1 MNTESETILLSK
13 IAALL
18 EDLRREGMENG
29 EAMFLLG
36 TAAANLVDMGKGLK
50 SWTGFKAVLTRPDII
65 KLLQEI
71 DTEGNRM
78 LDEDK
83 VNVAYALQIIGMS
96 VAASGSDNPQLQQ
109 GGALLD
115 DVIERTLVNYRNYV
129 QTRTAPLN

>member
-1 MNTESETILLSK
+1 MNTESRTILLRK

-36 TAAANLVDMGKGLK
+36 TAAANLVDMGKELS
-50 SWTGFKAVLTRPDII
+50 SWTGFKAVLTRSDII
-65 KLLQEI
+65 QLLQHI

-96 VAASGSDNPQLQQ
+96 VAASGSDNQQLQQ
-109 GGALLD
+109 AGALLD
-115 DVIERTLVNYRNYV
+115 DVIEKTLINYRNYV
-129 QTRTAPLN
+129 QTRTTSLN

>member
-18 EDLRREGMENG
+18 EDLRSEGMENG

-36 TAAANLVDMGKGLK
+36 TAAANLVDMGKDLT
-50 SWTGFKAVLTRPDII
+50 SWTGFKAVLTRPDMIH
-65 KLLQEI
+65 LLQEI
-71 DTEGNRM
+71 DAQGNRM

-83 VNVAYALQIIGMS
+83 VNIAYALQIIGMS
-96 VAASGSDNPQLQQ
+96 VAASGSDDPQLQQ

-115 DVIERTLVNYRNYV
+115 DVIEKTLINYRNYV
-129 QTRTAPLN
+129 QTRTTPLN